1 MVYVQGHQST
11 SGPTI
16 QRTKRKKE
24 KKRKRERKPA
34 NNDTVLSFLD
44 TSALAGKEF
53 SHVLTGL
60 EHSEMMDLVLSNIAY
75 NRSVRCP
82 I

>member
-1 MVYVQGHQST
+1 MVYVQGHQSA

-16 QRTKRKKE
+16 QRTKKK
-24 KKRKRERKPA
+24 KKRKPA
-34 NNDTVLSFLD
+34 NNDTFSSFLH
-44 TSALAGKEF
+44 TSALAGEEF
-53 SHVLTGL
+53 FHVLTGL
-60 EHSEMMDLVLSNIAY
+60 AHSEMMDLVPSNIAY